1 MCLGLIY
8 AQALHEPAVLLRSQS
23 SCLALV
29 PRPLEYA
36 GLQPLIQ
43 QEESVAFPVER
54 LDPVTSSAAE
64 QKQRVGEWIQLKL
77 LLNQSCKAVDAKAKI
92 CVAAGDIHTIGSGE
106 VRQHDFSTRSTA
118 STVAAS
124 APE

>member
-1 MCLGLIY
+1 MRLWLIH
-8 AQALHEPAVLLRSQS
+8 AQALHEPAVLLRSQA
-23 SCLALV
+23 SCLTFM
-29 PRPLEYA
+29 PWPLEYA

-43 QEESVAFPVER
+43 QKESVAFPVQR
-54 LDPVTSSAAE
+54 LDSVTSSAAE

-77 LLNQSCKAVDAKAKI
+77 LLNQGCKTVDAKAQI
-92 CVAAGDIHTIGSGE
+92 CVAAGDVHTVGSGE